1 MSLHRGLLPAWL
13 GTRSMLSGGRVAIRL
28 TTVPADA
35 PVVWTGGA
43 APDED
48 ARVVWETL
56 THRGITRYAAV
67 VDDVGERLFRRDL
80 ARIGGAAD
88 IGFFQ
93 PFYRVYARELLAQ
106 LDGTFVRIGRPR

>member
-1 MSLHRGLLPAWL
+1 MSAH
-13 GTRSMLSGGRVAIRL
+13 RVAIRL
-28 TTVPADA
+28 TPVSADA
-35 PVVWTGGA
+35 RVVWIGGT

-67 VDDVGERLFRRDL
+67 LDDVGERLFRRDL

-88 IGFFQ
+88 VGFFQ
-93 PFYRVYARELLAQ
+93 PFYRVYAGELLAQ
-106 LDGTFVRIGRPR
+106 LDETCVRIGRPR